1 VWTFLNLQILNKKG
15 KHMVIFEE
23 NYGWFVMLSI
33 LRYPNFISPLHLI
46 KGLLRKPRLHLTANF
61 CLASLNR
68 LLRKNQRYTCF
79 LILMGNGEPLGR
91 GNFNYQLPF
100 ANCRFRAGT

>member
-1 VWTFLNLQILNKKG
+1 
-15 KHMVIFEE
+15 MVIFEE

-91 GNFNYQLPF
+91 GNFFSIGNRQPAVSKVVIESSEFSNLLI
-100 ANCRFRAGT
+100 A